1 MMRSTAAPMGRR
13 TRDAD
18 DLVHL
23 LLWSLVAWLGLRLM
37 CTAPPGRGR
46 RRFAGVAAR
55 NATTDEERFEV
66 LSVPAE
72 QLSDADR
79 CAGDA
84 GADVVRQVCRDTPAC
99 THVAQADDGCW
110 QLLARVAPDAAVDES
125 HVTAAAHAAVP
136 SEPID
141 RTWLQAP
148 TAGQEQLIV
157 VDADGMHMR
166 SVQDVLDGVTAIGNA
181 LDAAAAAHVASM
193 KIAEKRSALEAAV
206 TAARNAVQPKIADEI
221 ARLKGVADTE
231 LTGFIPMDE
240 WLSWHS
246 RKGNHGRVHEWNRE
260 IKWDH
265 KRRERYRYKYFRFE
279 TPKAR
284 GRG

>member
-1 MMRSTAAPMGRR
+1 MRPTAVPMRR
-13 TRDAD
+13 CVRDAH

-23 LLWSLVAWLGLRLM
+23 VLWSLVAWLGLRLL
-37 CTAPPGRGR
+37 CTSASPSDPRHRRGSD
-46 RRFAGVAAR
+46 GVAAR
-55 NATTDEERFEV
+55 SAATTDEERFEV

-84 GADVVRQVCRDTPAC
+84 GADVARQVCRDTPAC
-99 THVAQADDGCW
+99 THVAQAGDGCW
-110 QLLARVAPDAAVDES
+110 QLLARLAPDADANES
-125 HVTAAAHAAVP
+125 HVTAAAYAAVP
-136 SEPID
+136 PEPID

-166 SVQDVLDGVTAIGNA
+166 SVQDVLDGVTAVGTA

-193 KIAEKRSALEAAV
+193 KIAEKRSALETAV
-206 TAARNAVQPKIADEI
+206 TAARNEVQPKIADEI
-221 ARLKGVADTE
+221 ARLKGVADSE
-231 LTGFIPMDE
+231 LVGLVPMDE

-246 RKGNHGRVHEWNRE
+246 RAHNHGRVHEWNRE
-260 IKWDH
+260 IKYDH

-279 TPKAR
+279 TPKVR
-284 GRG
+284 